1 MNKITIWSIL
11 LVFKILTSA
20 SFAQNFRL
28 FDKTTNQT
36 ISGFTYSKGNEN
48 TYIFSHPDY
57 TSLTKK
63 IENIKENENIDIYL
77 YPSNLK
83 MDEVVISANRF
94 QENNKDVPR
103 QIQTISQ
110 RNIRFQNRQNT
121 ADLLEQSGNVFVQK
135 SQQGGGS
142 PVLRGFES
150 NKVLLVIDGI
160 RMNNA
165 IYRGGHLQNAL
176 RIDQNMLSKAEILF
190 GGGSVIYGSDALG
203 GVMYFET
210 MKPQLN
216 KINHNSYY
224 RYGSVNNEST
234 FHYDVNVGSKKWAQL
249 ISLTYS
255 SFGDLKQGS
264 NKDNVDGDTIYQRNY
279 YATRI
284 NNRDTMT
291 KNNEPLVQLGTAY
304 YQYDA
309 MYKLLYQ
316 AKETQQHIFNFQ
328 ISNTG
333 NVPRYDRLNE
343 WKGKNYRS
351 AEWYYGPE
359 LRTLASYQLN
369 TVLNKKMADKYKLT
383 LAYQYIEES
392 RNDRNWQAI
401 VLNKRN
407 EAVNLVSINLDV
419 LKSIKQNNNSNHE
432 IRYGID
438 GQYNYVQS
446 TANGV
451 NINTGA
457 NSAIPTRYPDG
468 GSTMNYLAA
477 FISHSWEM
485 GKKFVI
491 SDGLRFNY
499 VGLNSTFNDKT
510 FYPFLGNT
518 LTQSNT
524 ALNGNLGAV
533 YNPIKQLKLYAN
545 ASTAFRAPN
554 LDDINKVF
562 DSKAGDALITPNPD
576 LKPERTNNFELG
588 FSALIHNKV
597 KLDASIYYTQIQDV
611 ITMLP
616 SKLNGLDSAVYNDK
630 NTKVFSYQNAQKG
643 YIYGYSL
650 QVAADVLQ
658 NVSFNSSLNYT
669 YGRIKMGNNES
680 PLDHIPPMF
689 GRLAITYHLK
699 KLSIE
704 VSSLYNGWKRIE
716 DFNLAGEDNQVY
728 ATPKGSPAW
737 YTLNLKAQYTI
748 DKKGRTQLQLGI
760 DNIMDTQYRVFASG
774 VSAAGRNIWV
784 CFRVKI

>member
-11 LVFKILTSA
+11 LVVTIMTSA
-20 SFAQNFRL
+20 SYAQNFRL

-36 ISGFTYSKGNEN
+36 IIGYTVSKANEN
-48 TYIFSHPDY
+48 TYTFSHPDY
-57 TSLTKK
+57 NSLTKK
-63 IENIKENENIDIYL
+63 IENIKENESIDIYL
-77 YPSNLK
+77 YPSSLK

-103 QIQTISQ
+103 QIQTINQ
-110 RNIRFQNRQNT
+110 RSIRFQNRQNT
-121 ADLLEQSGNVFVQK
+121 ADLLDQSGNVFVQK

-142 PVLRGFES
+142 PVLRGFEA

-165 IYRGGHLQNAL
+165 IYRGGHLQNVL

-203 GVMYFET
+203 GVMYFES
-210 MKPQLN
+210 MKPILN
-216 KINHNSYY
+216 KNITNAFI
-224 RYGSVNNEST
+224 RYSSVNNENT
-234 FHYDVNVGSKKWAQL
+234 FHYDVNIGDKKWAQL
-249 ISLTYS
+249 ISITNS
-255 SFGDLKQGS
+255 SFGDLRQGT
-264 NKDNVDGDTIYQRNY
+264 NKDNIDGDSIYQRNY

-284 NNRDTMT
+284 NNRDTMSI
-291 KNNEPLVQLGTAY
+291 NGDPALQVGTSY
-304 YQYDA
+304 SQYDI
-309 MYKLLYQ
+309 MYKALYQ
-316 AKETQQHIFNFQ
+316 QNENKQHVFNFQ
-328 ISNTG
+328 LSNSS
-333 NVPRYDRLNE
+333 NVPRFDRLNE
-343 WKGKNYRS
+343 WKGKAYRS

-359 LRTLASYQLN
+359 LRKMASYQFTDNLN
-369 TVLNKKMADKYKLT
+369 RKLANKYKLI

-392 RNDRNWQAI
+392 RNDRNWQAS

-407 EAVNLVSINLDV
+407 EAVNVVSLNMDV
-419 LKSIKQNNNSNHE
+419 LKSIKQNNNFTHE

-438 GQYNYVQS
+438 GQYNSVQS

-468 GSTMNYLAA
+468 GSNMSYMAA
-477 FISHSWEM
+477 FISHSLEM
-485 GKKFVI
+485 GKKFII

-518 LTQSNT
+518 LTQNNI
-524 ALNGNLGAV
+524 AINGNLGLV
-533 YNPIKQLKLYAN
+533 YNPMNQLKLYAN

-562 DSKAGDALITPNPD
+562 DSKAGEALITPNPD

-588 FSALIHNKV
+588 FSTLIYKKV
-597 KLDASIYYTQIQDV
+597 KLDASIYYTLIQDL

-616 SKLNGLDSAVYNDK
+616 SKLNGLDSAVYSGK
-630 NTKVFSYQNAQKG
+630 NTKVFSYQNAQEA
-643 YIYGYSL
+643 YIYGYNI

-669 YGRIKMGNNES
+669 YGRIKTNMAET

-689 GRLAITYHLK
+689 GRTAITYHLK

-704 VSSLYNGWKRIE
+704 ASSLYNGWKRIE

-737 YTLNLKAQYTI
+737 YTLNLKAQYTL
-748 DKKGRTQLQLGI
+748 DKMGRTQLQLGI

-774 VSAAGRNIWV
+774 VSAAGRNIWL
-784 CFRVKI
+784 CFRVKL

>member
-1 MNKITIWSIL
+1 
-11 LVFKILTSA
+11 
-20 SFAQNFRL
+20 
-28 FDKTTNQT
+28 
-36 ISGFTYSKGNEN
+36 
-48 TYIFSHPDY
+48 
-57 TSLTKK
+57 
-63 IENIKENENIDIYL
+63 
-77 YPSNLK
+77 
-83 MDEVVISANRF
+83 
-94 QENNKDVPR
+94 
-103 QIQTISQ
+103 
-110 RNIRFQNRQNT
+110 
-121 ADLLEQSGNVFVQK
+121 
-135 SQQGGGS
+135 
-142 PVLRGFES
+142 
-150 NKVLLVIDGI
+150 
-160 RMNNA
+160 
-165 IYRGGHLQNAL
+165 
-176 RIDQNMLSKAEILF
+176 
-190 GGGSVIYGSDALG
+190 
-203 GVMYFET
+203 
-210 MKPQLN
+210 
-216 KINHNSYY
+216 
-224 RYGSVNNEST
+224 
-234 FHYDVNVGSKKWAQL
+234 
-249 ISLTYS
+249 
-255 SFGDLKQGS
+255 LKQGS

-279 YATRI
+279 FATRI

-291 KNNEPLVQLGTAY
+291 KNNDPLIQLGTAY

-309 MYKLLYQ
+309 MYKALYQ

-369 TVLNKKMADKYKLT
+369 TILNKKMADKYKLT

-392 RNDRNWQAI
+392 RNDRNWQAT

-407 EAVNLVSINLDV
+407 EAVNVLSLNLDV
-419 LKSIKQNNNSNHE
+419 LKSIKQSNNFTHE

-438 GQYNYVQS
+438 GQYNSVKS
-446 TANGV
+446 TANGI

-468 GSTMNYLAA
+468 GSNMSYLAA
-477 FISHSWEM
+477 FISHSWEL
-485 GKKFVI
+485 GKKFII

-518 LTQSNT
+518 LTQNNT

-554 LDDINKVF
+554 VDDINKVF
-562 DSKAGDALITPNPD
+562 DSKAAEALITPNPD

-588 FSALIHNKV
+588 FSTLIHNKV
-597 KLDASIYYTQIQDV
+597 KLDASIYYTQIHDL

-616 SKLNGLDSAVYNDK
+616 SKLNGLDSAVYSEK
-630 NTKVFSYQNAQKG
+630 NTKVFSYQNAQEA
-643 YIYGYSL
+643 YIYGYSI
-650 QVAADVLQ
+650 QFAADVLQ

-669 YGRIKMGNNES
+669 YGRIKTNMAET

-689 GRLAITYHLK
+689 GRTAITYHLK
-699 KLSIE
+699 KLSFE
-704 VSSLYNGWKRIE
+704 ASSVYNGWKRIE
-716 DFNLAGEDNQVY
+716 DYNLTGEDNQVY

-737 YTLNLKAQYTI
+737 YTMNLKAQYTI
-748 DKKGRTQLQLGI
+748 DKMGRTQLQIGI
-760 DNIMDTQYRVFASG
+760 DNLMDTQYRVFASG
-774 VSAAGRNIWV
+774 VSAAGRNIWI

>member
-11 LVFKILTSA
+11 LVVSIMTSA
-20 SFAQNFRL
+20 SYAQNFRL

-36 ISGFTYSKGNEN
+36 ITGFTYSKANEN
-48 TYIFSHPDY
+48 TYTFSHPDY
-57 TSLTKK
+57 ISLTKK
-63 IENIKENENIDIYL
+63 IENIKDNENIDIYL
-77 YPSNLK
+77 YPSSLK

-110 RNIRFQNRQNT
+110 RNIGFQNRQNT

-142 PVLRGFES
+142 PVLRGLEA

-210 MKPQLN
+210 MKPKLN
-216 KINHNSYY
+216 KTLHNSYY

-234 FHYDVNVGSKKWAQL
+234 FHYDVNLGSKKWAHV

-255 SFGDLKQGS
+255 SFGDLKQGG

-279 YATRI
+279 FATRI

-291 KNNEPLVQLGTAY
+291 KNSDPLVQLGTAY

-309 MYKLLYQ
+309 MYKALYQ

-392 RNDRNWQAI
+392 RNDRNWQAF

-407 EAVNLVSINLDV
+407 EAVNVLSLNLDV
-419 LKSIKQNNNSNHE
+419 LKSIKQSNNFTHE

-438 GQYNYVQS
+438 GQYN
-446 TANGV
+446 
-451 NINTGA
+451 
-457 NSAIPTRYPDG
+457 
-468 GSTMNYLAA
+468 
-477 FISHSWEM
+477 
-485 GKKFVI
+485 
-491 SDGLRFNY
+491 
-499 VGLNSTFNDKT
+499 
-510 FYPFLGNT
+510 
-518 LTQSNT
+518 
-524 ALNGNLGAV
+524 
-533 YNPIKQLKLYAN
+533 
-545 ASTAFRAPN
+545 
-554 LDDINKVF
+554 
-562 DSKAGDALITPNPD
+562 
-576 LKPERTNNFELG
+576 
-588 FSALIHNKV
+588 
-597 KLDASIYYTQIQDV
+597 
-611 ITMLP
+611 
-616 SKLNGLDSAVYNDK
+616 
-630 NTKVFSYQNAQKG
+630 
-643 YIYGYSL
+643 
-650 QVAADVLQ
+650 
-658 NVSFNSSLNYT
+658 
-669 YGRIKMGNNES
+669 
-680 PLDHIPPMF
+680 
-689 GRLAITYHLK
+689 
-699 KLSIE
+699 
-704 VSSLYNGWKRIE
+704 
-716 DFNLAGEDNQVY
+716 
-728 ATPKGSPAW
+728 
-737 YTLNLKAQYTI
+737 
-748 DKKGRTQLQLGI
+748 
-760 DNIMDTQYRVFASG
+760 SG
-774 VSAAGRNIWV
+774 
-784 CFRVKI
+784 

>member
-11 LVFKILTSA
+11 LVFTILTSA

-48 TYIFSHPDY
+48 TYIFSHHDY

-77 YPSNLK
+77 YPSSLK

-110 RNIRFQNRQNT
+110 RNIWFQNRQNT
-121 ADLLEQSGNVFVQK
+121 ADLLEQSGNVFIQK

-216 KINHNSYY
+216 KTTHNSYY

-249 ISLTYS
+249 LSLTYS

-291 KNNEPLVQLGTAY
+291 KNNDPLVQLGTAY
-304 YQYDA
+304 FQYDA
-309 MYKLLYQ
+309 MYKVLYQ

-369 TVLNKKMADKYKLT
+369 TVLNKKLADKYKLT

-392 RNDRNWQAI
+392 RNDRNWQAS

-407 EAVNLVSINLDV
+407 EAVNVLSLNLDV

-438 GQYNYVQS
+438 GQYNSVKS

-650 QVAADVLQ
+650 QVAADFLQ

-689 GRLAITYHLK
+689 GRTAITYHLK

-774 VSAAGRNIWV
+774 VSASGRNLWV